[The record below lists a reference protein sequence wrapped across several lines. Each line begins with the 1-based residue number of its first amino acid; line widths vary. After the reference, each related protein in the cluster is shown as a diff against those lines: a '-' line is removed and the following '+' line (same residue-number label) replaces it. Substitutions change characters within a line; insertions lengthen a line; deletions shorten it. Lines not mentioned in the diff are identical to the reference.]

1 MTREVSMLKGCIL
14 VVEDDPTIATVVA
27 ETLSAEGYEVV
38 CAGAVGALRL
48 TVPW

>member
-1 MTREVSMLKGCIL
+1 MLKGCIV
-14 VVEDDPTIATVVA
+14 VVEDDQAIATVVE
-27 ETLSAEGYEVV
+27 ETLSAERYEVV